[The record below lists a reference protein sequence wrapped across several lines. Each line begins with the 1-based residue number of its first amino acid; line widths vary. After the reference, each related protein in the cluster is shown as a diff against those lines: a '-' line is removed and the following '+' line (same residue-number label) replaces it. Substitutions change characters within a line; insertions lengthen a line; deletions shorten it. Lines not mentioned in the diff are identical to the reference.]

1 MGERMQE
8 FEFYSPKTIS
18 EALEYLA
25 DKGSKCKILAG
36 GTDVVPALRS
46 EEVRP
51 SYVMNILE
59 IGDLRGVSDEK
70 DSIRIGPATTFTEI
84 AESRILKEHLPL
96 LVEAASQVG
105 APPIRNRGT
114 LGGNIGNA
122 SPAAD
127 VLPAVIA
134 LNGDLELQS
143 KSSGI
148 RVLPAGRVVQAA
160 YKTCFGPD
168 ELMTG
173 IVIKKLPAG
182 TRCAFYK
189 LGRRNAMARSYM
201 SLSVALSAGKD
212 GIVSDV
218 RIVPGALEAVA
229 RRVTAAEKV
238 LLGEKARPSLMAKT
252 AEALAG
258 DLVGVWIPEY
268 KMPVLID
275 VFKHVLEGVL

>member
-1 MGERMQE
+1 MMQE
-8 FEFYSPKTIS
+8 FEFYTPKKIP
-18 EALEYLA
+18 EALEYLS
-25 DKGSKCKILAG
+25 DKGNRCKILAG
-36 GTDVVPALRS
+36 GTDVIPALRR

-59 IGDLRGVSDEK
+59 IEQLRGVSEEK

-84 AESRILKEHLPL
+84 IQSEILREHLPL

-114 LGGNIGNA
+114 IGGNIGNA

-134 LNGDLELQS
+134 LNGELELQS
-143 KSSGI
+143 KSRGLRI
-148 RVLPAGRVVQAA
+148 LHTGKAVEAA
-160 YKTCFGPD
+160 YKTCFGAD
-168 ELMTG
+168 ELLTG
-173 IVIKKLPAG
+173 ILIRKLPVG

-189 LGRRNAMARSYM
+189 LGRRNAMARSYL
-201 SLSVALSAGKD
+201 SLSVVLSAGKD

-229 RRVTAAEKV
+229 RRVTAAENA
-238 LLGEKARPSLMAKT
+238 LLGEKVQASLIDRAT
-252 AEALAG
+252 EVLAG
-258 DLVGVWIPEY
+258 ELVGVWIPEY
-268 KMPVLID
+268 KMPVLRS
-275 VFKHVLEGVL
+275 VFRRVLGSVL

>member
-1 MGERMQE
+1 MMQE
-8 FEFYSPKTIS
+8 FEFHSPKTIS
-18 EALEYLA
+18 EALEYLS
-25 DKGSKCKILAG
+25 DKGKRCKILAG
-36 GTDVVPALRS
+36 GTDVIPALRR
-46 EEVRP
+46 EEARP

-59 IGDLRGVSDEK
+59 IGELRGVSEEEG
-70 DSIRIGPATTFTEI
+70 SIRIGPTTTFTEI
-84 AESRILKEHLPL
+84 AESRFLKEHLPL

-114 LGGNIGNA
+114 IGGNIGNA

-134 LNGDLELQS
+134 LNGDLEVQS
-143 KSSGI
+143 KSRGL
-148 RVLPAGRVVQAA
+148 RLLPAGKAVQAA
-160 YKTCFGPD
+160 YQTCFGAD

-229 RRVTAAEKV
+229 RRVTAAENV
-238 LLGEKARPSLMAKT
+238 LLGEKAQASLIDRAT
-252 AEALAG
+252 EVLAG
-258 DLVGVWIPEY
+258 ELVGVWIPEY
-268 KMPVLID
+268 KMPVLRS
-275 VFKHVLEGVL
+275 VFRQVLERVAWG